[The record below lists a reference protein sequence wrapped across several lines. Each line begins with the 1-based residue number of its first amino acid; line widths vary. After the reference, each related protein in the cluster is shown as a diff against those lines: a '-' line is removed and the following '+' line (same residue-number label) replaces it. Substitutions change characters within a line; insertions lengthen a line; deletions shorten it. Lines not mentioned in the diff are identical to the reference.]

1 MTINW
6 SKWSAI
12 AEIISSIA
20 ILVTLIYLSIQ
31 THQNLV
37 ATQANTRQ
45 TMITTDVETLKAAM
59 DYSSS
64 LNKMQN
70 NKELSEDD
78 RDKIEDWLI
87 MLVRTR
93 EYEWFQYKNGLLD
106 KQAWEAYLTG
116 ITINLSYPRTRA
128 WWDLVGHDYFDDE
141 FADEVDKYLA
151 DLPVDQNF
159 STPFGQN
166 EASTSTK
173 P

>member
-1 MTINW
+1 MNINW

-31 THQNLV
+31 THQNLL
-37 ATQANTRQ
+37 ATQASTRQ
-45 TMITTDVETLKAAM
+45 TMITTDLETLKAGM
-59 DYSSS
+59 DYSST

-70 NKELSEDD
+70 NEELSEDD
-78 RDKIEDWLI
+78 RGKIEDWLI

-93 EYEWFQYKNGLLD
+93 EYQWFQYKNGLLD

-128 WWDLVGHDYFDDE
+128 WWKLVAYQYFDHE
-141 FADEVDKYLA
+141 FADEVNKYMA
-151 DLPVDQNF
+151 DIPIYEDF
-159 STPFGQN
+159 TTPFGRN
-166 EASTSTK
+166 EPSTS

>member
-1 MTINW
+1 MNINW

-45 TMITTDVETLKAAM
+45 TMVNMDVETLKAAM
-59 DYSSS
+59 GYQPA
-64 LNKMQN
+64 LGKMSTSE
-70 NKELSEDD
+70 ELSGDD
-78 RDKIEDWLI
+78 KGIIEDWLI

-93 EYEWFQYKNGLLD
+93 EYQWFQYKNGLLD

-116 ITINLSYPRTRA
+116 LSVNLSWPRTRG
-128 WWDLVGHDYFDDE
+128 WWKLVADQYFDHE
-141 FADEVDKYLA
+141 FVDEVNKYLA
-151 DLPVDQNF
+151 DIPVDKNYTDPLTRVEI
-159 STPFGQN
+159 SL
-166 EASTSTK
+166 EK
-173 P
+173 